1 MRAAGP
7 LAPLRHRQFRLL
19 WTGMSAS
26 LIGDGMLLVAL
37 AWQVYDLFGVPA
49 AMSAVTTS
57 ETAGFI
63 CEATKRS
70 QISR

>member
-37 AWQVYDLFGVPA
+37 AWFV
-49 AMSAVTTS
+49 
-57 ETAGFI
+57 
-63 CEATKRS
+63 
-70 QISR
+70 